1 MHVGD
6 VSAQTRETLV
16 NIAHLIVAAGR
27 TGNSAARTTDTV
39 DVDAELRRFDSMRIY
54 YVKPE
59 HLDAILGVV
68 WPCVDHLAPHRVDIV
83 QADICRPDL
92 LVEIEGTASTD

>member
-16 NIAHLIVAAGR
+16 NIAHLIVAAGSS
-27 TGNSAARTTDTV
+27 GSGARTTDAV

-54 YVKPE
+54 YARAE

-68 WPCVDHLAPHRVDIV
+68 WPCVDHLTPHRVDIV
-83 QADICRPDL
+83 RADICRPEL
-92 LVEIEGTASTD
+92 LVEIEGTVAIG